1 MRRREFIAGLG
12 GTVAAWPVVAT
23 AQQPSIPVVGFLAAG
38 SRERYAIP
46 LTGFRKGLS
55 ETGYVEGPNLFME
68 YRFADNRLDRLP
80 ALAGDLVHR
89 RVAVIAAGARAD
101 EAAKIAT
108 ATIPIVF
115 MTGGDPVRTGLVA
128 SLNRPGGNL
137 TGITLLASD
146 MAPKRLSLLRELVP
160 NATTVAILLDETF
173 KKNQEFQLEEMLVA
187 GRSVGMRVVA
197 VWVSK
202 IAEFD
207 SAFATFIQEGAAAL
221 IVGASVFFISELDRL
236 VALATRYRIP
246 AIYQNSDYVGA
257 GGLMSYGP
265 SEFDH
270 FRQGGVYAGR
280 ILKGERPADLPVLLP
295 TKFELIINLKTA
307 KALDLTVPE
316 TLLATADEV
325 IQ

>member
-1 MRRREFIAGLG
+1 MRRREFIAGLAG
-12 GTVAAWPVVAT
+12 AAAWPVVAS
-23 AQQPSIPVVGFLAAG
+23 AQQSAIPVVGFLASG

-46 LTGFRKGLS
+46 LRGFRKGLS
-55 ETGYVEGPNLFME
+55 ETGYVEGPNLFIE
-68 YRFADNRLDRLP
+68 YRFAENRLDRLP
-80 ALAGDLVHR
+80 ALAADLVHR
-89 RVAVIAAGARAD
+89 RVAVIATGARAD

-146 MAPKRLSLLRELVP
+146 MAPKRLGLLRELVP
-160 NATTVAILLDETF
+160 NTNTVALLLDETF
-173 KKNQEFQLEEMLVA
+173 KKNQEFQLAEMQEA
-187 GRSVGMRVVA
+187 GRNIGMRIVA
-197 VWVSK
+197 VWVGK

-207 SAFATFIQEGAAAL
+207 SAFATFIQQGAGAL
-221 IVGASVFFISELDRL
+221 VVGASVFFISELDRL
-236 VALATRYRIP
+236 VALAARYGIP
-246 AIYQNSDYVGA
+246 AIYQNTDYVGA

-270 FRQGGVYAGR
+270 FRQGGVYVGR
-280 ILKGERPADLPVLLP
+280 ILKGEKPADLPVLLP
-295 TKFELIINLKTA
+295 TKFELVINLKTA
-307 KALDLTVPE
+307 KALGLEVPE

-325 IQ
+325 IE